1 MNNNNKGKNMTNLK
15 KLGLSALAG
24 SLVAVSAQAGEIAV
38 TGSANVTYVTG
49 EKVNGGKTIG
59 TDRDV
64 AFTGTGEM
72 DNGWT
77 FKVSTLLTDAYAV
90 SSSFTSLT
98 MGSLGTVSF
107 GTDTGGASYKYDEEV
122 PQAYEQISDAQQT
135 SANIVGNQMD
145 SNSIVYNSPSF
156 DIAGAS
162 ISLDAEFSPNANGAG
177 AGDGATTTKVSAY
190 DSATDGFGGN
200 FGKGYGLGATIKYAG
215 LTAGAYGSERENR
228 DPTTTLAAGKVRDAF
243 EGVWYA
249 KYSVGPVSFGYS
261 ESYLDS
267 GLNAAGGDNA
277 ATAKTVRLA
286 SGIFEGEQFS
296 VAFNVNENLS
306 VSYTDSSDSYDEQS
320 AATTDIADVSMDTK
334 AIQIAYS
341 MGAMSVKAYNMDTKN
356 PGYDNDASDT
366 SITEIALGLA
376 F

>member
-49 EKVNGGKTIG
+49 EAANGGKTIG

-122 PQAYEQISDAQQT
+122 PQAYEQISDAVQT

-162 ISLDAEFSPNANGAG
+162 ISFDGEFSPNADGEG
-177 AGDGATTTKVSAY
+177 AGDGGTTEKVAAY
-190 DSATDGFGGN
+190 VAGTTGHGGN

-228 DPTTTLAAGKVRDAF
+228 DPSTGATKVRDAF

-306 VSYTDSSDSYDEQS
+306 VSYTDSSDSYDDQS
-320 AATTDIADVSMDTK
+320 NTKSGTETVDVSMDTK

>member
-1 MNNNNKGKNMTNLK
+1 MTNLK

-49 EKVNGGKTIG
+49 EAANGGKTIG

-122 PQAYEQISDAQQT
+122 PQAYEQISDAVQT

-162 ISLDAEFSPNANGAG
+162 ISFDGEFSPNADGEG
-177 AGDGATTTKVSAY
+177 AGDGGTTEKEAAY
-190 DSATDGFGGN
+190 VAGTTGHGGN

-215 LTAGAYGSERENR
+215 LTAGAYGSERDNR
-228 DPTTTLAAGKVRDAF
+228 DPSTGATKVRDAF

-267 GLNAAGGDNA
+267 GLNLPGGDNA

-306 VSYTDSSDSYDEQS
+306 VSYTDSSDNYDEQS
-320 AATTDIADVSMDTK
+320 NTKSGTEIVDVSMDTK

>member
-49 EKVNGGKTIG
+49 EAANGGKTIG

-122 PQAYEQISDAQQT
+122 PQAYEQISDAVQT

-162 ISLDAEFSPNANGAG
+162 ISFDGEFSPNADGEG
-177 AGDGATTTKVSAY
+177 AGDGGTTEKEAAY
-190 DSATDGFGGN
+190 VAGTTGHGGN

-228 DPTTTLAAGKVRDAF
+228 DPSTGSTKVRDAF

-306 VSYTDSSDSYDEQS
+306 VSYTDSSDSYDDQS
-320 AATTDIADVSMDTK
+320 NTASGTETVDVSMDTK